1 VSRPDDSFL
10 NPEQLATVRR
20 HADRLL
26 HEAAACG
33 RFPTPIDDIMV
44 AAKLTVVDDEIL
56 NETFLRRFLAK
67 ARAGVATIKSALS
80 KVLGL
85 FEANDRLVVIDK
97 DVPSPRIPFVK
108 LHEAGHGTMPHQSK
122 VYVLIHDCEKTLD
135 PDITDLFEREANV
148 FASEAMFQG
157 DIFAQ
162 QAHDKE
168 FGIKTAMGL
177 AKQFGGSNYAT
188 FRRYVTTNP
197 RACCLVVL
205 EPVVADGRGG
215 FKADVRRVVASKTF
229 DKIYDAA
236 TLGHAVTGQHPLSAL
251 VPRGKTQRMVYPRG
265 IGLVDRNGDYRECIG
280 EAFNTKHQILILIRD
295 ERPLN
300 TTTIVLPS
308 TAEFERL
315 AGKLF
320 RRM

>member
-1 VSRPDDSFL
+1 VSRPDDAFL
-10 NPEQLATVRR
+10 TPDQLANVRR

-26 HEAAACG
+26 REASACG
-33 RFPTPIDDIMV
+33 RYPTPIDDIMA
-44 AAKLTVVDDEIL
+44 AAKLTVVDDEML
-56 NETFLRRFLAK
+56 NETFLRRFLTK

-97 DVPSPRIPFVK
+97 DVPGPRIPFVK
-108 LHEAGHGTMPHQSK
+108 LHEAGHGTMPHQST
-122 VYVLIHDCEKTLD
+122 VYALIHDCEKTLD

-148 FASEAMFQG
+148 FASEALFQG
-157 DIFAQ
+157 EIFAQ
-162 QAHDKE
+162 EAHDKA

-205 EPVVADGRGG
+205 EPVLADGTGG
-215 FKADVRRVVASKTF
+215 FRADVRRVVASKTF
-229 DKIYDAA
+229 NTMYDAA
-236 TLGHAVTGQHPLSAL
+236 TLGYTVTGQHPLSAL
-251 VPRGKTQRMVYPRG
+251 VPRGKQRMVYPRG
-265 IGLVDRNGDYRECIG
+265 IGLADRNGDCRECVG

-295 ERPLN
+295 ERPLA
-300 TTTIVLPS
+300 TTIVLPRS
-308 TAEFERL
+308 TEFERL
-315 AGKLF
+315 AGRLF
-320 RRM
+320 RRW